1 MTLSSGAELDILT
14 EGDPNGPKTLDDGYK
29 SVAGSEGAAEASDKS
44 GFSPTSTD
52 EQHSVDETPLQVWET
67 FGNIFLVIARLSWDA
82 VFGARRNIPV
92 PSAYFGTGRH

>member
-52 EQHSVDETPLQVWET
+52 EQHSVDLQGHACSSGST
-67 FGNIFLVIARLSWDA
+67 MFKFQVILPGS
-82 VFGARRNIPV
+82 
-92 PSAYFGTGRH
+92 T